1 MIKSLFSYLF
11 PRKAYGD
18 VVAPLRRIVADLTAL
33 QADNYRDIKAASEE
47 ICELE
52 TLIAVREVEANQAL
66 HTQQKIE
73 ALLD

>member
-18 VVAPLRRIVADLTAL
+18 VVAPLRLIISELDAL
-33 QADNYRDIKAASEE
+33 QGRNNRE
-47 ICELE
+47 IQTHLHKILQLKC
-52 TLIAVREVEANQAL
+52 IVEAREQERDQAS